1 MNKYIDFL
9 EAKVAPLG
17 SKLGMQRHLVAIR
30 DGIVISMPLV
40 IIGSLFL
47 ILSNLPIPGY
57 SEFLSEFGDLGTWF
71 NKLVDGSFGAMGLVA
86 SFSIAYSLAQHYKI
100 DGISTGIISL
110 SSFLIVTPNILDAD
124 GAAGVPLL
132 FLGSRGLFIAM
143 LIGLLSTEIFRW
155 FVKKD
160 IRIKMPATVPPAV
173 SKSFS
178 ALIPGFVIILFWGA
192 IYQALLVANVAN
204 IHDLILIIFNKPL
217 NFLGGTLLGTM
228 IAVGLNSVFWF
239 IGLHGGNIVG
249 SVMGPIWLMNTDANR
264 VAFQA
269 GEEMPHIFTAPFTDC
284 FVYIGG
290 GGAIFSLV
298 VLLFFF
304 AKSLEGKTMGKLS
317 FIPDIFNVSEPAM
330 FGIPVV
336 MNPTLLLPFVIAPM
350 VNTVISYLAMTSG
363 LVAKTVGIAIPWTTP
378 PIISGYLATGGAISG
393 SVLQIVLIAI
403 NLVIYYPFF
412 RMLDKEKLKI
422 EQAQ

>member
-1 MNKYIDFL
+1 MKNYMDFL
-9 EAKVAPLG
+9 ESKVAPLG

-30 DGIVISMPLV
+30 DGIVIAMPLV
-40 IIGSLFL
+40 IIGSFFL
-47 ILSNLPIPGY
+47 IISNLPIPGY
-57 SEFLSEFGDLGTWF
+57 SDFLTNYGDLGQWF
-71 NKLVDGSFGAMGLVA
+71 NKVVDGSFGAMGLVA
-86 SFSIAYSLAQHYKI
+86 SFSIAYSLAQYYKV

-110 SSFLIVTPNILDAD
+110 SSFLIVTPNLLNAE
-124 GAAGVPLL
+124 GSAGVPLL
-132 FLGSRGLFIAM
+132 YLGSRGLFIAM
-143 LIGLLSTEIFRW
+143 IIGLLTTEIFRW

-160 IRIKMPATVPPAV
+160 IRIKMPETVPPAV
-173 SKSFS
+173 SRSFS
-178 ALIPGFVIILFWGA
+178 ALIPGFVIILLFSV
-192 IYQALLVANVAN
+192 IYQVLLLANFSN

-269 GEEMPHIFTAPFTDC
+269 GEEMPHIFTAPFTDS
-284 FVYIGG
+284 FVYVGG

-298 VLLFFF
+298 ILLFFF
-304 AKSLEGKTMGKLS
+304 AKSEEGKTMGKLS

-336 MNPTLLLPFVIAPM
+336 MNPILLIPFVLAPM
-350 VNTVISYLAMTSG
+350 VNTVISYLAMSSG
-363 LVAKTVGIAIPWTTP
+363 IVAKTVGIAIPWTTP

-393 SVLQIVLIAI
+393 SVLQIILIAI
-403 NLVIYYPFF
+403 NIMIYFPFF
-412 RMLDKEKLKI
+412 KMLDKEKLKI
-422 EQAQ
+422 ERA